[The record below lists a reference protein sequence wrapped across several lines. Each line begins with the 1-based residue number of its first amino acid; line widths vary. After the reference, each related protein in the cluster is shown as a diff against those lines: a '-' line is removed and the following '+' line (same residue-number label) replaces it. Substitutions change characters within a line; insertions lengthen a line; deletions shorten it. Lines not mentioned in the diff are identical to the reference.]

1 MVALSLVICTKRAKI
16 IFARQFVE
24 MTRIQLEE
32 YMVQFSRNIDSF
44 KEITQFE
51 SESVRYIFI
60 PIEEFF
66 LILITSNN
74 SNVIE
79 DSNILKLVYRL
90 LQDICGVITT
100 ESILENAYEI
110 MLGLD
115 DIVTLGYRNEVNI
128 GQIKQYR
135 KMESAEEIEFKRKK
149 REQEEKVKKDLYEK
163 SKEFDRQRKEKK
175 FNTGAVSSSSFTFYD
190 STPEIKISSN
200 KRVSSSDYNNNNNGN
215 DDFKDINEEKK
226 EKPLKDN
233 NDGKREIEG
242 KKKEKGLKL
251 SKKKL
256 FN

>member
-32 YMVQFSRNIDSF
+32 YIVQFSRNIDTF

-100 ESILENAYEI
+100 ESILDNAFEI
-110 MLGLD
+110 MMGLD

-128 GQIKQYR
+128 AQLKQYR

-149 REQEEKVKKDLYEK
+149 REQEEKVKRDLYEK

-175 FNTGAVSSSSFTFYD
+175 FNMNAVSSSTFTFYD
-190 STPEIKISSN
+190 STPELKVSSN
-200 KRVSSSDYNNNNNGN
+200 KRISSEDYNKN
-215 DDFKDINEEKK
+215 DDYIEEEKK

-233 NDGKREIEG
+233 SEKREVEG

-251 SKKKL
+251 SKKKI

>member
-32 YMVQFSRNIDSF
+32 YIVQFSRNIDSF

-100 ESILENAYEI
+100 ESILDNAFEI
-110 MLGLD
+110 MMGLD
-115 DIVTLGYRNEVNI
+115 DIVTLGYRNEVNLM
-128 GQIKQYR
+128 QLKQYI

-175 FNTGAVSSSSFTFYD
+175 FNMNAVSSSNFTFYD
-190 STPEIKISSN
+190 STPELKVSSN
-200 KRVSSSDYNNNNNGN
+200 KRISSEDYNKN
-215 DDFKDINEEKK
+215 DNYIEEEKK

-233 NDGKREIEG
+233 SEKREVEG

-251 SKKKL
+251 SKKKI

>member
-32 YMVQFSRNIDSF
+32 YIVQFSRNIDSF

-100 ESILENAYEI
+100 ESILDNAFEI
-110 MLGLD
+110 MMGLD

-128 GQIKQYR
+128 AQLKQYR
-135 KMESAEEIEFKRKK
+135 NMESAEEIEFKRKK

-175 FNTGAVSSSSFTFYD
+175 FNMNAVSSSTFTFYD
-190 STPEIKISSN
+190 STPELKVSSN
-200 KRVSSSDYNNNNNGN
+200 KRISSDDYIKNNNNDGY
-215 DDFKDINEEKK
+215 IEEEKK

-233 NDGKREIEG
+233 SEKREVEG

-251 SKKKL
+251 SKKKI

>member
-32 YMVQFSRNIDSF
+32 YIVQFSRNIDSF

-100 ESILENAYEI
+100 ESILDNAFEI
-110 MLGLD
+110 MMGLD

-128 GQIKQYR
+128 AQLKQYR

-175 FNTGAVSSSSFTFYD
+175 FNMNAVSSSTFTFYD
-190 STPEIKISSN
+190 STPELKVSSN
-200 KRVSSSDYNNNNNGN
+200 KRISSEDYNKNNNNDNY
-215 DDFKDINEEKK
+215 IEEEKK

-233 NDGKREIEG
+233 SEKREVEG

-251 SKKKL
+251 SKKKI

>member
-32 YMVQFSRNIDSF
+32 YIVQFSRNIDTF

-100 ESILENAYEI
+100 ESILDNAFEI
-110 MLGLD
+110 MMGLD

-128 GQIKQYR
+128 AQLKQYR

-149 REQEEKVKKDLYEK
+149 REQEEKVKRDLYEK

-175 FNTGAVSSSSFTFYD
+175 FNMNAVSSSTFTFYD
-190 STPEIKISSN
+190 STPELKVSSN
-200 KRVSSSDYNNNNNGN
+200 KRISSEDYNKNNNNDNY
-215 DDFKDINEEKK
+215 IEEEKK

-233 NDGKREIEG
+233 SEKREVEG

-251 SKKKL
+251 SKKKI

>member
-32 YMVQFSRNIDSF
+32 YIVQFSRNIDSF

-100 ESILENAYEI
+100 ESILDNAFEI
-110 MLGLD
+110 MMGLD
-115 DIVTLGYRNEVNI
+115 DIVTLGYRNEVNLM
-128 GQIKQYR
+128 QLKQYI

-149 REQEEKVKKDLYEK
+149 REQEEKVKRDLYEK

-175 FNTGAVSSSSFTFYD
+175 FNMNAVSSSTFTFYD
-190 STPEIKISSN
+190 STPELKVSSN
-200 KRVSSSDYNNNNNGN
+200 KRISSEDYNKN
-215 DDFKDINEEKK
+215 DNDIEEEKK

-233 NDGKREIEG
+233 SEKREVEG

-251 SKKKL
+251 SKKKI

>member
-32 YMVQFSRNIDSF
+32 YIVQFSRNIDSF

-100 ESILENAYEI
+100 ESILDNAFEI
-110 MLGLD
+110 MMGLD

-128 GQIKQYR
+128 AQLKQYR

-175 FNTGAVSSSSFTFYD
+175 FNMNAVSSSTFTFYD
-190 STPEIKISSN
+190 STPELKVSSN
-200 KRVSSSDYNNNNNGN
+200 KRISSEDYNKN
-215 DDFKDINEEKK
+215 DNDIEEEKK

-233 NDGKREIEG
+233 SEKREVEG

-251 SKKKL
+251 SKKKI

>member
-32 YMVQFSRNIDSF
+32 YIVQFSRNIDTF

-100 ESILENAYEI
+100 ESILDNAFEI
-110 MLGLD
+110 MMGLD
-115 DIVTLGYRNEVNI
+115 DIVTLGYRNEVNLM
-128 GQIKQYR
+128 QLKQYI

-175 FNTGAVSSSSFTFYD
+175 FNMNAVSSSTFTFYD
-190 STPEIKISSN
+190 STPELKVSSN
-200 KRVSSSDYNNNNNGN
+200 KRISSDDYNNNNNN
-215 DDFKDINEEKK
+215 DNYIEEEKK

-233 NDGKREIEG
+233 SEKREVEG

-251 SKKKL
+251 SKKKI

>member
-32 YMVQFSRNIDSF
+32 YIVQFSRNIDSF

-60 PIEEFF
+60 PIEESF

-100 ESILENAYEI
+100 ESILDNAFEI
-110 MLGLD
+110 MMGLD
-115 DIVTLGYRNEVNI
+115 DIVTLGYRNEVNLM
-128 GQIKQYR
+128 Q
-135 KMESAEEIEFKRKK
+135 
-149 REQEEKVKKDLYEK
+149 L
-163 SKEFDRQRKEKK
+163 
-175 FNTGAVSSSSFTFYD
+175 
-190 STPEIKISSN
+190 
-200 KRVSSSDYNNNNNGN
+200 
-215 DDFKDINEEKK
+215 
-226 EKPLKDN
+226 
-233 NDGKREIEG
+233 
-242 KKKEKGLKL
+242 
-251 SKKKL
+251 
-256 FN
+256 

>member
-32 YMVQFSRNIDSF
+32 YIVQFSRNIDSF

-100 ESILENAYEI
+100 ESILDNAFEI
-110 MLGLD
+110 MMGLD

-128 GQIKQYR
+128 AQLKQYR

-149 REQEEKVKKDLYEK
+149 REQEEKVKRDLYEK

-175 FNTGAVSSSSFTFYD
+175 FNMNAVSSSTFTFYD
-190 STPEIKISSN
+190 STPEFKVSSN
-200 KRVSSSDYNNNNNGN
+200 KRISSEDYNKN
-215 DDFKDINEEKK
+215 DNDIEEEKK

-233 NDGKREIEG
+233 SEKREVEG
-242 KKKEKGLKL
+242 KKK
-251 SKKKL
+251 KKD
-256 FN
+256 

>member
-32 YMVQFSRNIDSF
+32 YIVQFSRNIDSF

-100 ESILENAYEI
+100 ESILDNAFEI
-110 MLGLD
+110 MMGLD

-128 GQIKQYR
+128 AQLKQYR

-149 REQEEKVKKDLYEK
+149 REQEEKVKRDLYEK

-175 FNTGAVSSSSFTFYD
+175 FNMNAVSSSTFTFYD
-190 STPEIKISSN
+190 STPELKVSSN
-200 KRVSSSDYNNNNNGN
+200 KRISSEDYNKNNNNDNY
-215 DDFKDINEEKK
+215 IEEEKK

-233 NDGKREIEG
+233 SEKREVEG

-251 SKKKL
+251 SKKKI

>member
-32 YMVQFSRNIDSF
+32 YIVQFSRNIDSF

-74 SNVIE
+74 SNIIE

-100 ESILENAYEI
+100 ESILDNAFEI
-110 MLGLD
+110 MMGLD
-115 DIVTLGYRNEVNI
+115 DIVTLGYRNEVNLM
-128 GQIKQYR
+128 QLKQYI

-175 FNTGAVSSSSFTFYD
+175 FNMNAVSSSTFTFYD
-190 STPEIKISSN
+190 STPELKVSSN
-200 KRVSSSDYNNNNNGN
+200 KRISSEDYNKNNNNDNY
-215 DDFKDINEEKK
+215 IEEEKK

-233 NDGKREIEG
+233 SEKREVEG

-251 SKKKL
+251 SKKKI

>member
-1 MVALSLVICTKRAKI
+1 MVALSLLICTKRAKI

-32 YMVQFSRNIDSF
+32 YIVQFSRNIDSF

-100 ESILENAYEI
+100 ESILDNAFEI
-110 MLGLD
+110 MMGLD

-128 GQIKQYR
+128 AQLKQYR

-149 REQEEKVKKDLYEK
+149 REQEEKVKRDLYEK

-175 FNTGAVSSSSFTFYD
+175 FNMNAVSSSTFTFYD
-190 STPEIKISSN
+190 STPELKVSSN
-200 KRVSSSDYNNNNNGN
+200 KRISSEDYNKNNNNDNY
-215 DDFKDINEEKK
+215 IEEEKK

-233 NDGKREIEG
+233 SEKREVEG

-251 SKKKL
+251 SKKKI

>member
-16 IFARQFVE
+16 IFARHFVE

-32 YMVQFSRNIDSF
+32 YIVQFSRNIDSF

-100 ESILENAYEI
+100 ESILDNAFEI
-110 MLGLD
+110 MMGLD
-115 DIVTLGYRNEVNI
+115 DIVTLGYRNEVNLM
-128 GQIKQYR
+128 QLKQYI

-175 FNTGAVSSSSFTFYD
+175 FNMNAVSSSTFTFYD
-190 STPEIKISSN
+190 STPEFKVSSN
-200 KRVSSSDYNNNNNGN
+200 KRISSEDYNKN
-215 DDFKDINEEKK
+215 DDYIEEEKK

-233 NDGKREIEG
+233 SEKREVEG

-251 SKKKL
+251 SKKKI

>member
-32 YMVQFSRNIDSF
+32 YIVQFSRNIDSF

-100 ESILENAYEI
+100 ESILDNAFEI
-110 MLGLD
+110 MMGLD
-115 DIVTLGYRNEVNI
+115 DIVTLGYRNEVNLM
-128 GQIKQYR
+128 QLKQYIKQ
-135 KMESAEEIEFKRKK
+135 KEME
-149 REQEEKVKKDLYEK
+149 
-163 SKEFDRQRKEKK
+163 
-175 FNTGAVSSSSFTFYD
+175 
-190 STPEIKISSN
+190 IS
-200 KRVSSSDYNNNNNGN
+200 
-215 DDFKDINEEKK
+215 
-226 EKPLKDN
+226 
-233 NDGKREIEG
+233 
-242 KKKEKGLKL
+242 
-251 SKKKL
+251 
-256 FN
+256 

>member
-32 YMVQFSRNIDSF
+32 YIVQFSRNIDSF

-100 ESILENAYEI
+100 ESILDNAFEI
-110 MLGLD
+110 MMGLD
-115 DIVTLGYRNEVNI
+115 DIVTLGYRNEVNLM
-128 GQIKQYR
+128 QLKQYI

-175 FNTGAVSSSSFTFYD
+175 FNMNAVSSSTFTFYD
-190 STPEIKISSN
+190 STPELKVSSN
-200 KRVSSSDYNNNNNGN
+200 KRISSEDYNKN
-215 DDFKDINEEKK
+215 DDYIEEEKK

-233 NDGKREIEG
+233 SEKREVEG

-251 SKKKL
+251 SKKKI

>member
-32 YMVQFSRNIDSF
+32 YIVQFSRNIDSF

-100 ESILENAYEI
+100 ESILDNAFEI
-110 MLGLD
+110 MMGLD

-128 GQIKQYR
+128 AQLKQYR

-149 REQEEKVKKDLYEK
+149 REQEEKVKRDLYEK

-175 FNTGAVSSSSFTFYD
+175 FNMNAVSSSTFNFYD
-190 STPEIKISSN
+190 STPELKVSSN
-200 KRVSSSDYNNNNNGN
+200 KRISSEDYNKNNNNDNY
-215 DDFKDINEEKK
+215 IEEEKK

-233 NDGKREIEG
+233 SEKREVEG

-251 SKKKL
+251 SKKKI

>member
-32 YMVQFSRNIDSF
+32 YIVQFSRNIDTF

-100 ESILENAYEI
+100 ESILDNAFEI
-110 MLGLD
+110 MMGLD
-115 DIVTLGYRNEVNI
+115 DIVTLGYRNEVNLM
-128 GQIKQYR
+128 QLKQYI

-175 FNTGAVSSSSFTFYD
+175 FNMNAVSSSTFTFYD
-190 STPEIKISSN
+190 STPELKVSSN
-200 KRVSSSDYNNNNNGN
+200 KRISSEDYNKN
-215 DDFKDINEEKK
+215 DDYIEEEKK

-233 NDGKREIEG
+233 SEKREVEG

-251 SKKKL
+251 SKKKI

>member
-32 YMVQFSRNIDSF
+32 YIVQFSRNIDSF

-100 ESILENAYEI
+100 ESILDNAFEI
-110 MLGLD
+110 MMGLD
-115 DIVTLGYRNEVNI
+115 DIVTLGYRNEVNLM
-128 GQIKQYR
+128 QLKQYI

-175 FNTGAVSSSSFTFYD
+175 FNMNAVSSSTFTFYD
-190 STPEIKISSN
+190 STPELKVSSN
-200 KRVSSSDYNNNNNGN
+200 KRISSEDYNKNNNNDNY
-215 DDFKDINEEKK
+215 IEEEKK

-233 NDGKREIEG
+233 SEKREVEG

-251 SKKKL
+251 SKKKI